1 MSTLRFG
8 EELDTSTLLKQFLGR
23 PVSPQVLLTQIRR
36 IAPAP
41 QTAGNDLWPTK
52 GWAAASPTSV
62 GLDEQVFNALDK
74 DFRGE
79 KCLLMD
85 SFVVF
90 RCGKKVYERTYA
102 HDYAK
107 VYGKQEKEKGP
118 LNQRQKGQSPEKR
131 ICRGMD
137 AFRSGRR
144 GSRSCRRVPH
154 VAFEVIDLSSE
165 LPQVPV

>member
-1 MSTLRFG
+1 
-8 EELDTSTLLKQFLGR
+8 
-23 PVSPQVLLTQIRR
+23 
-36 IAPAP
+36 
-41 QTAGNDLWPTK
+41 
-52 GWAAASPTSV
+52 
-62 GLDEQVFNALDK
+62 
-74 DFRGE
+74 
-79 KCLLMD
+79 MD